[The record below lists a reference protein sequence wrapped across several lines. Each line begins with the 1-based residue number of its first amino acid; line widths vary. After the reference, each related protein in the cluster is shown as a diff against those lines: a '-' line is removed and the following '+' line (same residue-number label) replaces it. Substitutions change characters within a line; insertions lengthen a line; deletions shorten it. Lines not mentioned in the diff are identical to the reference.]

1 MRVLPGTGP
10 APFVRALAGHGDR
23 PAVITADGR
32 LSYAELAE
40 RVAELAARLG
50 ATRRLVLLAGANQ
63 VDELVAYLAALAGGH
78 PLLLVPGDHD
88 TATTELTRAY
98 DPDVLIHRVDG
109 ELVVHERRPGSRH
122 ELHPELALLLSTS
135 GSTGSPKLVRL
146 SSANLQANAEA
157 IAEYLDIRDTDRAA
171 TTLPL
176 HYCYGLSV
184 VNSHLLRGAA
194 LILTGLSVTERC
206 FWELFRAAHG
216 TTLAGV
222 PYTFDLL
229 DRVGFDRMRLPHLRY
244 LTQAGGQLDPER
256 VARYAAL
263 GRRHGWRFFV
273 MYGQTEATARMA
285 YLPPELAER
294 RPEAIGVPIP
304 GGSFRLRPLP
314 DRPDPDTGELV
325 YAGPNVM
332 LGYAEQPSDL
342 ALGRTVTELPTG
354 DVARRGPDGLYEIVG
369 RAAEFTKIFGLRVDP
384 RRVEERL
391 RRAGVEAYCVGTD
404 RELVVAA
411 TGAHHPDRV
420 RRLAAA
426 AAGLPARVVRAHLL
440 AELPRLANGKPD
452 LAAVRALAAPPAAAT
467 VPSEAGPD
475 QLCRLYA
482 ELLDQPEVSPDQSFV
497 DLGGDS
503 LSYVEASVRLQDLL
517 GELPADWHTIPIR
530 DLVRPAPDRPARRRV
545 LETGLALRALAI
557 VAIVG
562 SHIPVFTVK
571 GGAHLLLAVAGF
583 NFARFQLTTA
593 PRRERVRAAVR
604 AVGRIVLPSVAWIA
618 LAGAVT
624 GDYTLTN
631 VLLLNSVLGPHD
643 GATEW
648 HFWFIEALVY
658 ILLAG
663 AALIAVPA
671 VDRIERRYP
680 FGLPLALALLGLVTR
695 YDLPSLTTRGHL
707 PDAVVACWLF
717 ALGWAA
723 ARANRTG
730 QRVVVTAVAAL
741 TVPGFFGQP
750 YREAFVVAGFALL
763 VWVPR
768 LPSRPAVNRAVAV
781 LAGSSLY
788 IYLTHWQVMPL
799 IGPWSPELALV
810 ASLAVGIGCAAA
822 VRGLTRRLSWRQ
834 SRRGSG
840 GAADGQRPGDRL
852 HLQPLRRRPRP
863 TVQLVRPGRGEPD
876 GDLATAGD
884 PHER

>member
-1 MRVLPGTGP
+1 MRVLPDIGP

-32 LSYAELAE
+32 LSYAELAA
-40 RVAELAARLG
+40 RVEALTARLG
-50 ATRRLVLLAGANQ
+50 ATRRLVLLAGANR
-63 VDELVAYLAALAGGH
+63 VEELVAYLAALAGGH
-78 PLLLVPGDHD
+78 PLLLVPGDSEAA
-88 TATTELTRAY
+88 TAELTRAY
-98 DPDVLIHRVDG
+98 DPDVVIRRRDG
-109 ELVVHERRPGSRH
+109 DLVVDERRPGTRH

-146 SSANLQANAEA
+146 SSANLQANAES
-157 IAEYLDIRDTDRAA
+157 IAAYLDIRATDRAA

-194 LILTGLSVTERC
+194 LILTGLSVADRC
-206 FWELFRAAHG
+206 FWELFRAERG

-229 DRVGFDRMRLPHLRY
+229 DRVSFDRMRLPHLRY
-244 LTQAGGQLDPER
+244 LTQAGGRLDPQR

-263 GRRHGWRFFV
+263 GRRQGWRLFV

-314 DRPDPDTGELV
+314 EHPGPDTGELV
-325 YAGPNVM
+325 YTGPNVM
-332 LGYAEQPSDL
+332 LGYAERPTDL
-342 ALGRTVTELPTG
+342 ALGRTITELCTG
-354 DVARRGPDGLYEIVG
+354 DVARRAPDGLHEIVG
-369 RAAEFTKIFGLRVDP
+369 RAGGFVKIFGLRIDP
-384 RRVEERL
+384 RQVEERL
-391 RRAGVEAYCVGTD
+391 RRGGVEAYCVGGD

-411 TGAHHPDRV
+411 AGGHRPDRV

-426 AAGLPARVVRAHLL
+426 AAGLPARAVRAHVL
-440 AELPRLANGKPD
+440 AELPRLDNGKPD
-452 LAAVRALAAPPAAAT
+452 LAAIRALAAPPPATAAGGAG
-467 VPSEAGPD
+467 EA

-482 ELLDQPEVSPDQSFV
+482 ELLDQPEVSADQSFV

-503 LSYVEASVRLQDLL
+503 LSYVETSVRLEELL
-517 GELPADWHTIPIR
+517 GDLPVDWHTRPIR
-530 DLVRPAPDRPARRRV
+530 DLARPEPARPARRRM
-545 LETGLALRALAI
+545 LETSVALRAFAI

-583 NFARFQLTTA
+583 NFARFQLTAA
-593 PRRERVRAAVR
+593 PRRERVRAALR
-604 AVGRIVLPSVAWIA
+604 GTGRLVLPSVAWIA
-618 LAGAVT
+618 LAGALT

-648 HFWFIEALVY
+648 QFWFIEALVY
-658 ILLAG
+658 ILLTST
-663 AALIAVPA
+663 ALIAVPV
-671 VDRIERRYP
+671 VDRIERRHP
-680 FGLPLALALLGLVTR
+680 FGLPLALAALGLVTR
-695 YDLPSLTTRGHL
+695 YDLPGLAAYGL
-707 PDAVVACWLF
+707 VPDALTVGWLF

-723 ARANRTG
+723 ARANRTA
-730 QRVVVTAVAAL
+730 QRVVVTAAAAL
-741 TVPGFFGQP
+741 TVPGLFGQP

-763 VWVPR
+763 IWVPR
-768 LPSRPAVNRAVAV
+768 LPGRPVVNRVAAA

-788 IYLTHWQVMPL
+788 IYLIHWQVLPVV
-799 IGPWSPELALV
+799 GPWSRWLALAV
-810 ASLAVGIGCAAA
+810 SLAIGVGAAA
-822 VRGLTRRLSWRQ
+822 GARRLTRALA
-834 SRRGSG
+834 RRRSA
-840 GAADGQRPGDRL
+840 GAADGQRAGDDP
-852 HLQPLRRRPRP
+852 HLEPLRRRPRAP
-863 TVQLVRPGRGEPD
+863 VQLVRLRGGEAHP
-876 GDLATAGD
+876 DLATAGD
-884 PHER
+884 AHEG